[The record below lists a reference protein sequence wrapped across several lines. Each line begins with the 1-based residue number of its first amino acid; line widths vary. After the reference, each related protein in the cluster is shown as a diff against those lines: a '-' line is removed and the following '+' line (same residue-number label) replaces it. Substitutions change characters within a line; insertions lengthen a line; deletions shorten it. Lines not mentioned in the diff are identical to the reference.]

1 MEDVTIIE
9 KYQEGKNKTIAIKP
23 YFNENKE
30 NMGLEKYKMTLFDGV
45 WHHESIA
52 CLERNGIARYVTG

>member
-52 CLERNGIARYVTG
+52 